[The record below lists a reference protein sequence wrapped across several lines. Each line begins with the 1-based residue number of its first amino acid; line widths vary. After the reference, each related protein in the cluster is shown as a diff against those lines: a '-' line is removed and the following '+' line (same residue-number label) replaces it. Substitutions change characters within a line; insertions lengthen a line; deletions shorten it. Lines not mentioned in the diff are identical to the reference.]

1 MDRPVSKD
9 KVAPQFGLEEFGLFA
24 IVIVAWGWSW
34 YAIRCQLGVVPVEVS
49 VFWRF
54 VLAGILTF
62 TWVYFRKEPMRFGF
76 SDHWRLAVVGA
87 CLFCFN
93 FMIIYSAGYFMP
105 SGLVAV
111 IFSLSSIFNLLLAA
125 IFLRSGIEGRVAIGG
140 IVGTVGVAFLFWPQ
154 IQGTEFGHMTLYG
167 LGLAATGTLI
177 FCFGNLFSTIV
188 QRRGVPLLAATAWST
203 VYGCILLFGL
213 CLVRGREFSIDWTFS
228 YIGGLLYL
236 AVIAS
241 VVGFSAY
248 LSLLRRVGASRASY
262 STVITPIIALTTST
276 FLEGYHWTMLSFLG
290 VVLAI
295 IGNIIVIGRPRS
307 KPAGL

>member
-1 MDRPVSKD
+1 MSVRWAGQSLTTRYRRNS
-9 KVAPQFGLEEFGLFA
+9 GLKSLA
-24 IVIVAWGWSW
+24 SLPLSCRMWWSW

-49 VFWRF
+49 IFWRF
-54 VLAGILTF
+54 VIAGVITF
-62 TWVYFRKEPMRFGF
+62 GWVYVRKEPLHFGF
-76 SDHWRLAVVGA
+76 GDHWRLAVVGA

-93 FMIIYSAGYFMP
+93 FVIIYSSGYYMP

-111 IFSLSSIFNLLLAA
+111 IFSLSSIFNLVLAA
-125 IFLRSGIEGRVAIGG
+125 VFLRSGIEGRIAIGS
-140 IVGTVGVAFLFWPQ
+140 IVGTTGVAFLFWPQ
-154 IQGTEFGHMTLYG
+154 IQGAELGHMTLYG
-167 LGLAATGTLI
+167 LALAVTGTVI

-188 QRRGVPLLAATAWST
+188 QRRGVPFLAATAWST
-203 VYGCILLFGL
+203 VYGCLLLFAL
-213 CLVRGREFSIDWTFS
+213 CLVRGRSFQIDWTVS

-276 FLEGYHWTMLSFLG
+276 FLEGYH
-290 VVLAI
+290 
-295 IGNIIVIGRPRS
+295 
-307 KPAGL
+307 